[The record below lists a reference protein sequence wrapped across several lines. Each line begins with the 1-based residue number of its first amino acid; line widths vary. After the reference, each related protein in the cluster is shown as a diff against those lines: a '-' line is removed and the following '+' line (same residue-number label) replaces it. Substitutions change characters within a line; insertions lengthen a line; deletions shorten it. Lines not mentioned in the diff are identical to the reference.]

1 MYIADKSQLDYA
13 FNCLKEQ
20 ACLLLANGKKVDA
33 EVKAHKHIRSTAQ
46 NNYYWLICSEIA
58 DFLDNA
64 GLSYGE
70 HHIPYTGELIHEINK
85 QLFGVKTTT
94 KLSIS
99 EFCRYMTKV
108 IFFWQEKT
116 GGEFTPSVM
125 PAIYLERRGYTEDYM
140 RGLR

>member
-1 MYIADKSQLDYA
+1 MYIASADQLDYV
-13 FNCLKEQ
+13 FKCLKEQ

-33 EVKAHKHIRSTAQ
+33 EVKAHKHIRSREQ
-46 NNYYWLICSEIA
+46 NNYYHLICGEVA
-58 DFLDNA
+58 DFLDEA

-70 HHIPYTGELIHEINK
+70 HHIPYSGELIHEINK

-99 EFCRYMTKV
+99 EFCQYMTRV

-116 GGEFTPSVM
+116 QGEFAPSQL
-125 PAIYLERRGYTEDYM
+125 PAQYLERKGYTEDYM

>member
-13 FNCLKEQ
+13 FGCLKEQ
-20 ACLLLANGKKVDA
+20 ALLLLANGKKVDA
-33 EVKAHKHIRSTAQ
+33 EVKAHKHIRSNAQ
-46 NNYYWLICSEIA
+46 NNYYWLLCGEIA
-58 DFLDNA
+58 DFLDEA

-94 KLSIS
+94 KLDIS

-116 GGEFTPSVM
+116 GGEFAPSQL
-125 PAIYLERRGYTEDYM
+125 PAAYLKRRGFTEDYM
-140 RGLR
+140 RGMK